1 MYAVRFP
8 DMPSVMTFAFSRSHA
23 LEMAFESNGVLRGKG
38 GGKKSR
44 AGEYQPPALKTGGR
58 RLFVSAPP

>member
-38 GGKKSR
+38 GGKR
-44 AGEYQPPALKTGGR
+44 AGRGNINRPL
-58 RLFVSAPP
+58 